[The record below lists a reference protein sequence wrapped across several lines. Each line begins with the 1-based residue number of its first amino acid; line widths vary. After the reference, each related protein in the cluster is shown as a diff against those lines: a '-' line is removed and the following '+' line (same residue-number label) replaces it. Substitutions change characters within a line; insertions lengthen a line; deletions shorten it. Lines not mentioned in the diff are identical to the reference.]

1 MTKIT
6 ASIYINEETD
16 ERLWYPPGNRLIYR
30 LMTHVKPRK
39 EAASQMRKKLI
50 ALLGAAVLTLGMS
63 VTAFAAPSPKADVVA
78 NTASGQKI
86 TVETLQNYAKN
97 TTLKTDVAGASIA
110 QVEKTQ
116 AATLASAAEKQVGAN
131 ATIASMV
138 DISVPAG
145 TGKASFT
152 LGVPSLVSG
161 QSVTVLHLKSD
172 GSIEKLPVSAVSN
185 GSVTFTMTS
194 YSPVA
199 VVVNATAPVT
209 GEANMAVILVIAL
222 AGIAGAVV
230 CGTKFARA

>member
-16 ERLWYPPGNRLIYR
+16 KRIWYPPENRLIYR

-110 QVEKTQ
+110 QVEKTK
-116 AATLASAAEKQVGAN
+116 AATLASAAEKQVGTN

-145 TGKASFT
+145 TGEASFT

-222 AGIAGAVV
+222 AGIAGAVI
-230 CGTKFARA
+230 CGTKFVRA